1 MDFQSKCAERSA
13 FTLVCWSALAP
24 CRVRTSATP
33 TRSSW
38 AARWSEVRPLW
49 KQTHTHTHTLS
60 PHCPTAAQI
69 RCESSRAHLGGRVGL
84 RCLAQQQGGHVG
96 VALLGG
102 EVQGGDPLLG
112 QGVGEGA
119 VAQQHPRHLQLVL
132 LGRDV
137 QRSVAVLLA
146 RVRV

>member
-1 MDFQSKCAERSA
+1 M
-13 FTLVCWSALAP
+13 
-24 CRVRTSATP
+24 
-33 TRSSW
+33 
-38 AARWSEVRPLW
+38 
-49 KQTHTHTHTLS
+49 
-60 PHCPTAAQI
+60 
-69 RCESSRAHLGGRVGL
+69 
-84 RCLAQQQGGHVG
+84 G

-146 RVRV
+146 GVRV